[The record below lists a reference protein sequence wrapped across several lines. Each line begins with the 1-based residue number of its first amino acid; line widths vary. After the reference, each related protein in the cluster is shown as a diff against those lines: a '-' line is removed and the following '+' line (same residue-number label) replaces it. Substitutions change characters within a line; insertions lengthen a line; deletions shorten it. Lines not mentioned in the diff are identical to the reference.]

1 MGQDRKITQVGWD
14 CHRRFSQV
22 SLRSG
27 SGAIMERRRIEH
39 ADRERMRETLRS
51 WPRGT
56 PVTLE
61 GTFGWGW
68 ASDELAQAGLEPHL
82 ASSRKLAAWRE
93 ARGLAKSNRLDA
105 DLLSGLMS
113 EPERWWEVW
122 LAPRS
127 VRDQRELLRYRM
139 ALVQTQTAF
148 KNRMHAILHRYG
160 ILHDFADLF
169 GRDGRRFLQRLAN
182 AKSGPLRE
190 SGQITLKGE
199 LQLLDHL
206 RRQIAE
212 ATRLFRRRVRGS
224 AVALRLKTLPGIS
237 WILAYMLEAE
247 IGDIARFKSS
257 KHLVSYS
264 LLAPRADD
272 TGYDDGARPLGRH
285 VGFAGRRTL
294 KWAFIEAAH
303 AAVIKDARMREF
315 FNRRTEQGRKDRN
328 RGYIAVARRL
338 AVSAFV
344 VWKKEQD
351 YNPTPPARPGQ
362 RPRVQTPRQARA
374 TKKKETSTQ
383 EARATNKR
391 ETSTKEAR
399 ATKKKETSTSR
410 PGTGQPDDAMV
421 PVAAS

>member
-1 MGQDRKITQVGWD
+1 MEQDRKIAQVGWD

-22 SLRSG
+22 ALRSG
-27 SGAIMERRRIEH
+27 SGAIVERRRIEH
-39 ADRERMRETLRS
+39 ADRERMRAVLCS

-61 GTFGWGW
+61 GTFGWSW
-68 ASDELAQAGLEPHL
+68 VSDELAQAGLEPHL

-122 LAPRS
+122 LAPRE

-139 ALVQTQTAF
+139 ALVRTQTMF
-148 KNRMHAILHRYG
+148 KNRIHAILHRHG

-169 GRDGRRFLQRLAN
+169 GRDGRRFLQRLAS
-182 AKSGPLRE
+182 AQRGPLRE
-190 SGQITLKGE
+190 SGRVTLTGE

-206 RRQIAE
+206 RRQIAD
-212 ATRLFRRRVRGS
+212 ATRRFRRRVQAS
-224 AVALRLKTLPGIS
+224 PVARRLTTLPGVS
-237 WILAYMLEAE
+237 WILAYTLEAE
-247 IGDIARFKSS
+247 IGCIARFRRS

-272 TGYDDGARPLGRH
+272 SGDNDGTHPLGRH
-285 VGFAGRRTL
+285 VGQAGRRTL

-303 AAVIKDARMREF
+303 GAVIKDARMRAI
-315 FNRRTEQGRKDRN
+315 FNRRTDQGRKDRN
-328 RGYIAVARRL
+328 RGYIAVARHL
-338 AVSAFV
+338 AVIAFAI
-344 VWKKEQD
+344 WKKEQA
-351 YNPTPPARPGQ
+351 YNPTPPGRPGQ
-362 RPRVQTPRQARA
+362 RPRVQMPKPARA
-374 TKKKETSTQ
+374 AKKEKTSPPVV
-383 EARATNKR
+383 RAAKER
-391 ETSTKEAR
+391 ETSP
-399 ATKKKETSTSR
+399 SR

-421 PVAAS
+421 PVAVVS